1 MSQIKRKHASTKHLT
16 KIIESE
22 VSWFNGWSAT
32 ESAVHKSCQKAT
44 VKILRYLRKKGT
56 GTKVLLT
63 GGRPLC

>member
-1 MSQIKRKHASTKHLT
+1 MKEKQKHASIKHIT

-22 VSWFNGWSAT
+22 VSWFNGWAT
-32 ESAVHKSCQKAT
+32 SESSMHESCQKAT
-44 VKILRYLRKKGT
+44 KKILRYLRKKGT